1 MRWRFF
7 IIYLHFKQ
15 NIKCNF
21 YMIILKYME
30 NTIYLYVML
39 IKKHY
44 RKILKIVFCRSILYL
59 SFVCCYK

>member
-1 MRWRFF
+1 
-7 IIYLHFKQ
+7 
-15 NIKCNF
+15 
-21 YMIILKYME
+21 MIILKYME

-44 RKILKIVFCRSILYL
+44 EKNLKIVFCRSILYL